1 MRYNIAMKI
10 SLQSWN
16 AILLG
21 PAVLAL
27 TYLSQAQSKPDPGGR
42 AAAFGILF
50 YLAIPVVILLIVD
63 GIKIQQH
70 FSKRGKIK

>member
-1 MRYNIAMKI
+1 MKI

-27 TYLSQAQSKPDPGGR
+27 TYLSQTPAKPDPGGK
-42 AAAFGILF
+42 AVAYGVLF
-50 YLAIPVVILLIVD
+50 YLAIPIVILLIVD
-63 GIKIQQH
+63 GIKIYKYYAQDH
-70 FSKRGKIK
+70 NSSIK